1 MATPI
6 WQPGTIYSPG
16 SLVQPASTPPSQ
28 PDQVT
33 NGGFESG
40 NTGWTLAAGFSIGQ
54 FGNGTHFQGT
64 WSLQWDLTGEARAVN
79 NNATEVVAGQVINA
93 NCQVQQGSSSSGD
106 AGARVE
112 VLWYDA
118 SDEFISASPGNLID
132 SGSNQTWKQSSVAA
146 TAPAGAAFAR
156 FSVSAFRTTGGAELW
171 IDNCSWDAQINGAP
185 DGLVFRAVQAVAGY
199 SGATEPTWP
208 LTVGLQVVDNEVT
221 WEAVIASRV
230 VWEAS
235 PILVS
240 GEYEPEFPEAP
251 DATVADGTILWTAMN
266 WRVQDEK
273 CPHSAIVAIAASKI
287 FAADEDIIAFSATV
301 NPLDWSTAEDAGY
314 IPFGLNTFG
323 ATPVTA
329 MGLYRSNLVA
339 FNAEG
344 YQMWQV
350 DEDPANM
357 AILDASP
364 VACLFP
370 KSVQPVSNDLVMC
383 TPEGARNIGIAGAS
397 TNLQAGYFGAQID
410 PLVLAHIRAGDV
422 PFALFWPAMG
432 QYWLIFDDGT
442 AGSEAFVL
450 TMNGGAKDQS
460 WSRYIFPERL
470 TDWAILNG
478 DLYLRAGDLVWLV
491 DPEVLVDDYQS
502 SPETGGTVTLTAAGL
517 ATVGDGPTGAFTYSI
532 PAGLSGG
539 QTPLTAGG
547 VLTGTLAG
555 YDTVGVLSIDN
566 TGGEFNIGLR
576 VPTSELRA
584 SPQTAYWEEV
594 TLTGTFGSGPGT
606 IGPIVAA
613 DVGFVQDDVGG
624 FTYLQWLG
632 GLGTNLIAGNEYVA
646 AFTPDAGGETG
657 EPFEGYIAWPYL
669 DFGLLGIDKM
679 LEGFDAVVDGTFRV
693 SFGYSQRDTSLATP
707 EYALEGDTLPGSMVP
722 MPLTGPSFQIRF
734 TFDAEQA
741 WEWFATNLYCNN
753 MGTG

>member
-16 SLVQPASTPPSQ
+16 SLVQPASTPPAQ
-28 PDQVT
+28 PDQIT

-40 NTGWTLAAGFSIGQ
+40 NSGWTLAAGFSIGQ

-93 NCQVQQGSSSSGD
+93 TCQVQQGSSSSGD

-185 DGLVFRAVQAVAGY
+185 DGLVFRAVQATAGY

-240 GEYEPEFPEAP
+240 GEYEPTFPEAP

-273 CPHSAIVAIAASKI
+273 CPHSKVVVIAASKI

-410 PLVLAHIRAGDV
+410 PLVLAHIRAGDI

-432 QYWLIFDDGT
+432 QYWLIFDNGT
-442 AGSEAFVL
+442 AGSEVFVL

-460 WSRYIFPERL
+460 WSRYLYDEQL

-478 DLYLRAGDLVWLV
+478 DLYLRAGDLVWKV
-491 DPEVLVDDYQS
+491 DPEVLTDDT
-502 SPETGGTVTLTAAGL
+502 PTELTGGVVVFTAQEIAG
-517 ATVGDGPTGAFTYSI
+517 AGASF
-532 PAGLSGG
+532 PN
-539 QTPLTAGG
+539 G
-547 VLTGTLAG
+547 VLTFTAEDFIGSPATSTASGTLISGTLAG
-555 YDTVGVLSIDN
+555 YDGLGIATYSASG
-566 TGGEFNIGLR
+566 TEFVIGLR
-576 VPTSELRA
+576 VPVGELRA
-584 SPQTAYWEEV
+584 DPQTAYWTSMTIPGIRVGLLASSCTFETITDDPDYTV
-594 TLTGTFGSGPGT
+594 YYWRTFALTDLIPGEDYTATFLPETS
-606 IGPIVAA
+606 
-613 DVGFVQDDVGG
+613 
-624 FTYLQWLG
+624 
-632 GLGTNLIAGNEYVA
+632 AGIE
-646 AFTPDAGGETG
+646 
-657 EPFEGYIAWPYL
+657 FEGYIAWPYL

-693 SFGYSQRDTSLATP
+693 SFGYSQRDTSLATA
-707 EYALEGDTLPGSMVP
+707 EYALDGDTLPGSMVP
-722 MPLTGPSFQIRF
+722 MPLTGPSFQIRI
-734 TFDAEQA
+734 TFDANQA

>member
-118 SDEFISASPGNLID
+118 SDEFISASTGNLID

-146 TAPAGAAFAR
+146 VAPAGAAFAR

-185 DGLVFRAVQAVAGY
+185 DGLVFRAVQATAGY

-208 LTVGLQVVDNEVT
+208 LVVGQQVVDNEVT

-273 CPHSAIVAIAASKI
+273 CPHSAVVAIAASKI

-329 MGLYRSNLVA
+329 LGLYRSNLVA
-339 FNAEG
+339 FNSEG

-364 VACLFP
+364 VPCLFP
-370 KSVQPVSNDLVMC
+370 KTVQPVSNDLVMC

-410 PLVLAHIRAGDV
+410 PLVLAKIRADEI

-432 QYWLIFDDGT
+432 QYWLIFGD
-442 AGSEAFVL
+442 EAFVL
-450 TMNGGAKDQS
+450 TMNGGSKDQS
-460 WSRYIFPERL
+460 WSRYVFPEDL

-491 DPEVLVDDYQS
+491 DPEVLLDDYS
-502 SPETGGTVTLTAAGL
+502 SEPITGGTPIFDVAVIAGAAGSS
-517 ATVGDGPTGAFTYSI
+517 PTGVATI
-532 PAGLSGG
+532 TVPAGVGLGSITASG
-539 QTPLTAGG
+539 TLNS
-547 VLTGTLAG
+547 GTLAG
-555 YDTVGVLSIDN
+555 YDTLAIIRTGD
-566 TGGEFNIGLR
+566 TGGELHVVLR
-576 VPTSELRA
+576 VPTADLRA
-584 SPQTAYWEEV
+584 SPQSAYFTEVEVIDSTPAPLTAASALFSA
-594 TLTGTFGSGPGT
+594 TASGAFTYLRWSWSG
-606 IGPIVAA
+606 GAA
-613 DVGFVQDDVGG
+613 LELDVGFDYEAQ
-624 FTYLQWLG
+624 
-632 GLGTNLIAGNEYVA
+632 
-646 AFTPDAGGETG
+646 FTPEGGGETG
-657 EPFEGYIAWPYL
+657 TPFEGYIAWPYL

-693 SFGYSQRDTSLATP
+693 SFGYSQRDTSLATA
-707 EYALEGDTLPGSMVP
+707 EYALDGDTLPGSMVP

>member
-40 NTGWTLAAGFSIGQ
+40 NTGWTLAAGFSIGE
-54 FGNGTHFQGT
+54 FGEGTHFQGT

-93 NCQVQQGSSSSGD
+93 TCQVQQGSSSSGD

-146 TAPAGAAFAR
+146 VAPAGAAFAR

-185 DGLVFRAVQAVAGY
+185 DGLVFRAVQATAGY
-199 SGATEPTWP
+199 SGSVEPTWP
-208 LTVGLQVVDNEVT
+208 LTVGLTVVDNEVT

-273 CPHSAIVAIAASKI
+273 CPHSAVVAIAASKI

-329 MGLYRSNLVA
+329 LGLYRSNLVA
-339 FNAEG
+339 FNSEG

-442 AGSEAFVL
+442 AGSEVFVL

-460 WSRYIFPERL
+460 WSRYEFPERL

-491 DPEVLVDDYQS
+491 DPAVLVDDYQS
-502 SPETGGTVTLTAAGL
+502 TPETGGTVNLTAGQMPVGSSAAGL
-517 ATVGDGPTGAFTYSI
+517 CTFDF
-532 PAGLSGG
+532 GG
-539 QTPLTAGG
+539 QTVG
-547 VLTGTLAG
+547 GTLNSGDLAG
-555 YDTVGVLSIDN
+555 VTLLNIVWAGD
-566 TGGEFNIGLR
+566 TGGELYVWLR
-576 VPTSELRA
+576 VPTANLRA
-584 SPQTAYWEEV
+584 SPQTAYFTALDLVGV
-594 TLTGTFGSGPGT
+594 TDGAILAS
-606 IGPIVAA
+606 AA
-613 DVGFVQDDVGG
+613 AFSSSASGG
-624 FTYLQWLG
+624 FTTLQWQWFSG
-632 GLGTNLIAGNEYVA
+632 SLIGSMADGNTYVA
-646 AFTPDAGGETG
+646 EFTPNSGGETG

-693 SFGYSQRDTSLATP
+693 SFGYSQRDTTLATA
-707 EYALEGDTLPGSMVP
+707 EYALDGDTLPGSMVP

-741 WEWFATNLYCNN
+741 WEWFATNLYVNN